1 LAQFGAALA
10 GVGDINDDGVP
21 DLAVGAPYQEVE
33 DRDNAGVVFLV
44 SGADGRHLHTLHS
57 PQPQLFAH
65 FGTAL
70 GGLGDVNG
78 DGVPDLAIGAPLQD
92 VEGENC
98 CDQGQVVVVSGA
110 DGTRLHTLHSP
121 RPQRG
126 ARFGAALAGVGDVNG
141 DGVSDLAVGAPSQDV
156 EGRGGV
162 GVVFLVSG
170 ADGRHLHSLHSPNP
184 QAGADFGRTLAGV
197 GDVNGDGVPD
207 LAVGDPLQDLEGDCC
222 GGARLVFLFSG
233 ATGRHLHTV
242 RAPRPQP
249 EANFGAALAGVGDV
263 NGDGVPD
270 LAVGAPF
277 QYVRGL
283 ENRGQV
289 FVFSVSTAP

>member
-1 LAQFGAALA
+1 VSLSPGQTLLFSVQGEGQQVTGPSGPVAVVGDVNDDGVADLAVGTPDVGRVEVFSGADGRRLHTVHSPRPQRGAQFGAALA

-21 DLAVGAPYQEVE
+21 DLAVGAPSQDME
-33 DRDNAGVVFLV
+33 DRDAAGVVFLV

-57 PQPQLFAH
+57 PRPQANAF
-65 FGTAL
+65 FGWVLAVV
-70 GGLGDVNG
+70 GDVSG
-78 DGVPDLAIGAPLQD
+78 DGVPDLAIRD
-92 VEGENC
+92 SS
-98 CDQGQVVVVSGA
+98 QVFLVSGA

-121 RPQRG
+121 
-126 ARFGAALAGVGDVNG
+126 
-141 DGVSDLAVGAPSQDV
+141 
-156 EGRGGV
+156 
-162 GVVFLVSG
+162 
-170 ADGRHLHSLHSPNP
+170 
-184 QAGADFGRTLAGV
+184 QAGAGFGAVLAGV

-222 GGARLVFLFSG
+222 GGAGLVFLFSG

-249 EANFGAALAGVGDV
+249 AANFGAALAGVGDV
-263 NGDGVPD
+263 NGDGMPD